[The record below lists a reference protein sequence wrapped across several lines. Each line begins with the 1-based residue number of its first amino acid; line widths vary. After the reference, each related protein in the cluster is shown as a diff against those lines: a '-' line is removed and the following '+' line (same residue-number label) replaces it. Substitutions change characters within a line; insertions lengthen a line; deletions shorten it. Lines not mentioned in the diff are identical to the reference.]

1 MLIILIPP
9 LGLSV
14 GMVGVVGVV
23 GVVGTKMLGTVLGA
37 GDSVGID
44 VSTVIHSPVAMLQL
58 Q

>member
-1 MLIILIPP
+1 MIILIPP

-14 GMVGVVGVV
+14 GMVGVV

-44 VSTVIHSPVAMLQL
+44 VSTVIHSPVAMIQL